1 MPSVNGNHT
10 IQWLA
15 GVLVVVLVSMIAYV
29 WVDRESRLAAIE
41 ERVSAREQ
49 AWHQARYLLQERI
62 GKLEYD
68 IKSLQEHV
76 FALEQPKRPNPTE
89 PH

>member
-1 MPSVNGNHT
+1 MATPNGNHT

-15 GVLVVVLVSMIAYV
+15 GVLVVVLISMIAYV

-49 AWHQARYLLQERI
+49 AWHDARYVILERVGRI
-62 GKLEYD
+62 EYD
-68 IKSLQEHV
+68 IKTLKEHV
-76 FALEQPKRPNPTE
+76 LALEQPRRPHPE
-89 PH
+89 GPP